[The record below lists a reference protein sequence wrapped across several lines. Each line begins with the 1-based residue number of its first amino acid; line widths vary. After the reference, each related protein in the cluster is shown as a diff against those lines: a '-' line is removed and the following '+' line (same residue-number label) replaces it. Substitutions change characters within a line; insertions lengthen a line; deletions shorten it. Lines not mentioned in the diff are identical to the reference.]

1 MHKSPTFIAPQLFD
15 DPAAALAQ
23 AQHIYNSSVAFLR
36 EAMHHFVTGA
46 DAGNARI
53 RACYPFVRLH
63 SRSVSRQEAG
73 LQNRLSYGFVAG
85 PGRFETTLTRP
96 DLFAHYFWVCHQV
109 GQFER

>member
-1 MHKSPTFIAPQLFD
+1 MHKSPAFIAPQLFD

-23 AQHIYNSSVAFLR
+23 VQHIYRNSVDFLR
-36 EAMHHFVTGA
+36 GAMHDFVTGA
-46 DAGNARI
+46 DPGHARI

-96 DLFAHYFWVCHQV
+96 DLYSD
-109 GQFER
+109 